1 MEIGVESIDEIL
13 FLSNVW
19 IFVKEKAIIVLK

>member
-19 IFVKEKAIIVLK
+19 IFAKEKAIIVLK